1 MPNDTR
7 LPVTVLS
14 GFLGAG
20 KTTLLTHLLNNRCG
34 LRVALIVNDLSE
46 VNVDAALVKQGA
58 ASLTRTDEKLVE
70 MSNGCICCTLRE
82 DLLVEI
88 RKLAEVGR
96 FDALIIESTGISE
109 PLPVAE
115 TFTFADDQGRRL
127 DEVARL
133 DTLVTVIDAESFLDL
148 YLSRDSLAD
157 TGQQANENDHRQVA
171 DLLVEQV
178 EFANVLVMNKCD
190 RVDEAQRECLVGI
203 LRKLN
208 PEAQIIHAV
217 NAQVPFAA
225 LVGTGLFSLDKAS
238 AAPGWLQELRGSH
251 RPETDVYGLSSF
263 VYRARRPFHPARLES
278 LLQHPFAG
286 VLRAKGTFWIA
297 SHPERSWQWSHAGL
311 SLRVEPGE
319 LWRAALAEADGP
331 DVFAMFGALSA
342 EWDPVYGDRKQE
354 LVFIGIGL
362 EKEALSASL
371 DDCLLSDEELE
382 FGRAA
387 WSSLTSPLF
396 GTVPQSNVQG
406 LGQRTSPG
414 VREFLEFS
422 RTLLDAQHEDETE
435 KRSTLDK

>member
-88 RKLAEVGR
+88 RKLAEEGR

-133 DTLVTVIDAESFLDL
+133 DTLVTVVDAESFLDH

-157 TGQQANENDHRQVA
+157 TGQQANENDRRQVA

-178 EFANVLVMNKCD
+178 EFANVLVINKCD

-208 PEAQIIHAV
+208 PEAQVLHAV
-217 NAQVPFAA
+217 NAQVPFTA

-238 AAPGWLQELRGSH
+238 AAPGWLQELRGAH

-263 VYRARRPFHPARLES
+263 VYRERRPFHPARLEA

-331 DVFAMFGALSA
+331 DVFEMLGSFTHG
-342 EWDPVYGDRKQE
+342 WDPLYGDRKQE

-362 EKEALSASL
+362 ERDALTASL
-371 DDCLLSDEELE
+371 DACLLTEAELAV
-382 FGRAA
+382 GRPM
-387 WSSLTSPLF
+387 WSLLTSPLF
-396 GTVPQSNVQG
+396 GTVRRADVQG
-406 LGQRTSPG
+406 LGQRASPA
-414 VREFLEFS
+414 VQDFLEFG
-422 RTLLDAQHEDETE
+422 RTLLATHQENEP
-435 KRSTLDK
+435 